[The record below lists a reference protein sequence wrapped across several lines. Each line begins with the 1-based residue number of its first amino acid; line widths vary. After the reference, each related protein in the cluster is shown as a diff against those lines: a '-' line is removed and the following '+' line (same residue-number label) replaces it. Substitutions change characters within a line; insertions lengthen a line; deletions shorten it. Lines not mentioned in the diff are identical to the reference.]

1 MCFIGEK
8 KVMKKKTAVI
18 LLIIAAVAAA
28 VFAFSSCGEGGEPV
42 TVKIMDCGNITTVD
56 GTDGMTVRKLLEK
69 AGVSFSDKDEVHPPL
84 DRKWSD
90 VGGNTITVRRY
101 AKVIVVYGE
110 EYKEVE
116 MIGGTV
122 DLAISKAGYIPGD
135 VTADAD
141 RKAFLYDG
149 MVINLKRA
157 INGLVKEKG
166 KLYMYVEGNLKK
178 DGIVGNKKYGYYYA
192 DKDGVIDRGFCAAV
206 TYKGKDWNVIKGEA
220 SRVVTPSDK
229 TMFNT
234 LKVVEKCTDSSMSK
248 EEKLNKCFYYIK
260 EHYLE
265 GVRHDPPYIE
275 QDWPQVYADDVFVYG
290 KGDCYSYGAAFAYV
304 GRAIGCEESYACNSI
319 GHGWSEIDGLVYDI
333 EWSLHSTRDWIGVS
347 YDENTE
353 VKYANALNTDF
364 EWKRMKITGTFSK
377 EEESVD
383 NE

>member
-1 MCFIGEK
+1 
-8 KVMKKKTAVI
+8 MKKKTAVI

-28 VFAFSSCGEGGEPV
+28 VFAFNSCGEGGEPV

-69 AGVSFSDKDEVHPPL
+69 AGVSFSDMDEVHPPL

-141 RKAFLYDG
+141 KKAFLYDG

-166 KLYMYVEGNLKK
+166 NLYMYVEGNLKK

-220 SRVVTPSDK
+220 SRVVTPS
-229 TMFNT
+229 T
-234 LKVVEKCTDSSMSK
+234 
-248 EEKLNKCFYYIK
+248 
-260 EHYLE
+260 
-265 GVRHDPPYIE
+265 
-275 QDWPQVYADDVFVYG
+275 
-290 KGDCYSYGAAFAYV
+290 
-304 GRAIGCEESYACNSI
+304 
-319 GHGWSEIDGLVYDI
+319 
-333 EWSLHSTRDWIGVS
+333 
-347 YDENTE
+347 
-353 VKYANALNTDF
+353 LNT
-364 EWKRMKITGTFSK
+364 
-377 EEESVD
+377 
-383 NE
+383 